1 MPITAQRRFKARK
14 ALIATAGAAAVA
26 ATAVVAAQAASAGE
40 HGREAGQTCEMEAL
54 PIPEGFVSTKVSG
67 MSDDGSVIAYYAES
81 PDPDDYGAL
90 PLLYSGGEVTEVPI
104 PGDDPQLADVNSA
117 GTGVGFSMVDGRFV
131 PYVWRDGELS
141 ELPGGEGQAHGV
153 NEHGDIVGF
162 LRVDTVYSDPVI
174 WPADGSGPVALP
186 MPEHAENG
194 VATAVDDDGTVVGHY
209 SDLADHSGSR
219 KPYMW
224 DADGEGADLPLPE
237 GVEPADVDSVPLD
250 VQGDWASGFLS
261 APGVE
266 APGVRWNL
274 SEGTAEMTELGW
286 YEETVAVSADG
297 TVAGHVYGLPTA
309 AYQSGSVVTE
319 LPGALDPAENLNYDN
334 AEAISA
340 DGSLIAGNVV
350 VGYDEF
356 GMETQNAV
364 VWACA

>member
-1 MPITAQRRFKARK
+1 MPITVQRRFKARK
-14 ALIATAGAAAVA
+14 VFIAAAGAAAVA
-26 ATAVVAAQAASAGE
+26 ATGVVSVQAASADD
-40 HGREAGQTCEMEAL
+40 RDAAQDCALEAL
-54 PIPEGFVSTKVSG
+54 PVPEGFVSTKVSG

-81 PDPDDYGAL
+81 PEPDDYGAL

-104 PGDDPQLADVNSA
+104 PGDHPQLADVNSA
-117 GTGVGFSMVDGRFV
+117 GTAVGFSMVDGHFV
-131 PYVWRDGELS
+131 PYVWRDGELA

-153 NEHGDIVGF
+153 NEQGDIVGF
-162 LRVDTVYSDPVI
+162 LRVDTVYSDPVV

-194 VATAVDDDGTVVGHY
+194 VATAVDGDGTVVGY
-209 SDLADHSGSR
+209 YRDLADHSGNR
-219 KPYMW
+219 KPYVW
-224 DADGEGADLPLPE
+224 DAEGRGAELPLPE
-237 GVEPADVDSVPLD
+237 GVELADVDSIPAD
-250 VQGDWASGFLS
+250 VQGEWASGFLD
-261 APGVE
+261 APGFE

-274 SEGTAEMTELGW
+274 TEGTAEMTELGW

-297 TVAGHVYGLPTA
+297 TVAGHVYGLPDA

-319 LPGALDPAENLNYDN
+319 LPGVLDPAENLNYDN

-356 GMETQNAV
+356 GMEVQNAV
-364 VWACA
+364 LWTCA